1 MISVAGS
8 GGVREPTAAS
18 VARRDSWLRRLPL
31 LPAFVYVIL
40 LTQIPF
46 ALTIYYSLFSWNLL
60 QPGSFRW
67 SGLDNYTRLVTDES
81 LRTAVF
87 NTVVLT
93 ISVIAISVVL
103 GLAVASLLNSEVFGK
118 GLMRTLMI
126 APFLIMPTAGA
137 LIWKDTLLNPLFGL
151 LPYVFTPFGL
161 GRVDWVNKYPMV
173 TVVAVEVWRWT
184 PFMMLII
191 LAGLQSQNPE
201 VLEAA
206 RVDGANA
213 FQSFRRITLPLVRP
227 FIELGALLGSLF
239 VVQTFDSIFML
250 TYGGPGEAVGRLPAV
265 LHQLGGRQHRVDAAR
280 LDPRAARRV
289 RAGDQAGQAD
299 TGRALLLHLNAISAF
314 RRQPGAALPAG
325 TGPAFAGQ
333 HLCSGPHLHHDQ
345 PAAGGLAPALIPP
358 RDPARV
364 VRGCARGRG
373 VIWN

>member
-18 VARRDSWLRRLPL
+18 VARREGWLRRLPL

-60 QPGSFRW
+60 KPGSFRF
-67 SGLDNYTRLVTDES
+67 SGADNYTRLITDES
-81 LRTAVF
+81 IRTAVF

-103 GLAVASLLNSEVFGK
+103 GLAIASLLNSEVFGK

-151 LPYVFTPFGL
+151 LPYLFTPFGL
-161 GRVDWVNKYPMV
+161 GRVDWV

-250 TYGGPGEAVGRLPAV
+250 TYGGPGEDTTNLPFLLYIVAF
-265 LHQLGGRQHRVDAAR
+265 QGFNI
-280 LDPRAARRV
+280 
-289 RAGDQAGQAD
+289 GQAS
-299 TGRALLLHLNAISAF
+299 AIGVVAVILTTIVATIGLRTMFSIF
-314 RRQPGAALPAG
+314 QVEPRR
-325 TGPAFAGQ
+325 
-333 HLCSGPHLHHDQ
+333 
-345 PAAGGLAPALIPP
+345 
-358 RDPARV
+358 
-364 VRGCARGRG
+364 
-373 VIWN
+373 